1 MGKQRRSFSVEQK
14 FQIIQEAD
22 QSGVMAPGDALLFE
36 AKVLL
41 NNELIN
47 DIEHQQST
55 YAVIRQYS
63 RQKIKDEIV
72 AVQKILASAP
82 QHRGFMNRI
91 ANLFKKH

>member
-1 MGKQRRSFSVEQK
+1 MRTSLNNIKAIDDYFLGQ
-14 FQIIQEAD
+14 
-22 QSGVMAPGDALLFE
+22 MAPGDALLFE
-36 AKVLL
+36 ANMLL
-41 NNELIN
+41 NNVLIN

-72 AVQKILASAP
+72 AVQKILATAT
-82 QHRGFMNRI
+82 QHRSFMHRI